1 MEKIADFEEGMK
13 ATTEKN
19 HFDASLRDRYFRR
32 DKGRDGDIQAQME
45 GGKIEEVLATGVDS

>member
-1 MEKIADFEEGMK
+1 MEKIIDFEEGMK

-32 DKGRDGDIQAQME
+32 DKGRDDDIEAQMK
-45 GGKIEEVLATGVDS
+45 GGKIDVSSTD